1 MSHGDFPSVCRLKD
15 ASSRF
20 KKQRERERKNI
31 QISVRNSQY
40 VSKDAC
46 CLFQS
51 LQQFLEYGSCFCDE
65 DKRNSGL
72 NLISF
77 SQSNSGLIGQ
87 PHRDSNQVSHPGFFQ
102 LVALPFLGYC
112 HLSCGSMIAAPA
124 PTIRTAFQQV
134 GKEEDKL
141 ESDFLNFK
149 DRDQKWHTMLPLIC
163 HWLEFSGRVPPS
175 LARES
180 GK

>member
-1 MSHGDFPSVCRLKD
+1 MPPPDSKN
-15 ASSRF
+15 
-20 KKQRERERKNI
+20 RERERENI

-134 GKEEDKL
+134 GKEDKL

-149 DRDQKWHTMLPLIC
+149 DRDQKWHTVLPLIC

>member
-1 MSHGDFPSVCRLKD
+1 MQTERCLLQIQKTE
-15 ASSRF
+15 
-20 KKQRERERKNI
+20 RERENI

-149 DRDQKWHTMLPLIC
+149 DRDQKWHTMLPLIY